1 MEFNAFLRSRS
12 ERLTMQRLFAQPE
25 YFLPY
30 LFIFRK
36 ELDLFLAHRINVGR
50 AGFFN
55 GVHLRMH
62 WQAATDGVDF

>member
-1 MEFNAFLRSRS
+1 
-12 ERLTMQRLFAQPE
+12 MQRLFAQPE

-55 GVHLRMH
+55 GVHLRMR